1 MFPRRPPSPQELA
14 RTASEVTDLLA
25 VLGGRAQANAPTG
38 PTSPS
43 QLRALLAIERREG
56 GNMRSLGEAL
66 GSTPPATSR
75 LCDRLEAA
83 GLIERR
89 LSPASRREIELYL
102 SRPGRALLEEIR
114 AGQVREVSLVLAA
127 MDPEAAEALHK
138 GLAAFRDAAEDAID
152 GDRYERVA
160 PARLANPA

>member
-1 MFPRRPPSPQELA
+1 
-14 RTASEVTDLLA
+14 
-25 VLGGRAQANAPTG
+25 
-38 PTSPS
+38 
-43 QLRALLAIERREG
+43 
-56 GNMRSLGEAL
+56 MRSLGEAL
-66 GSTPPATSR
+66 GSTPCGDQPPLRPAGSGRSDRTAAESR
-75 LCDRLEAA
+75 QPPGDRALP
-83 GLIERR
+83 R
-89 LSPASRREIELYL
+89 

-114 AGQVREVSLVLAA
+114 VGQVREVSLVLAA

>member
-1 MFPRRPPSPQELA
+1 MFPRRPSPPQEVA

-25 VLGGRAQANAPTG
+25 VLWGRAQADAPAG

-56 GNMRSLGEAL
+56 GNMRALGEAL

-83 GLIERR
+83 GLVERR
-89 LSPASRREIELYL
+89 LSTASRREIELYL
-102 SRPGRALLEEIR
+102 SRPGRALLDEIR
-114 AGQVREVSLVLAA
+114 AAQVREVSLVLAA

-138 GLAAFRDAAEDAID
+138 GLAAFRDAAAEAVD
-152 GDRYERVA
+152 GDGYERDA
-160 PARLANPA
+160 PAWLANPA